1 MTKKYCIFLSAL
13 FCAFLGVFLVAN
25 AVSPDRTFSQ
35 MENRNLEQLPV
46 PSVKTLLNGQ
56 FMKDFETY
64 TTDQFVGRDGW
75 IALKS
80 TTERVLGKK
89 ENNNVYFAA
98 GDTLI
103 SRFDEPDGEKVTN
116 NLNYVNN
123 FVENVDIPVTFS
135 LIPTQACIWADRLP
149 AGAPNASQTAILEQ
163 AKAAVPGASWAD
175 LYTPLWEHKGEDIF
189 YRTDH
194 HWTSLGAYYG
204 YTGLATALGY
214 TPVPLN
220 DYTETV
226 RSTEFYGTVFSSSG
240 VRWVRPDTIST
251 YVPDDGITVASHT
264 YDNKGN
270 PVEEPR
276 QLYDTSFLSVKDKY
290 SMFLGGNQP
299 LGVVK
304 NANNPDGPRLLI
316 IRDSYADSLVPF
328 LTPSLRSTCWIC
340 ATTSSP
346 SPTISPKTA
355 STRLWCSTACPTSS
369 PTATCSG
376 LRNKPQKIPR
386 SLRSGGFL
394 ISSADF
400 SRAGSGGSWSGS
412 ACRSPAGLLPYTQ
425 WQWPD

>member
-163 AKAAVPGASWAD
+163 AKASVPGASWAD
-175 LYTPLWEHKGEDIF
+175 LYTPLVGAQGRGHLLPHRPPLDQPGGLLRL
-189 YRTDH
+189 YRTGH
-194 HWTSLGAYYG
+194 RP
-204 YTGLATALGY
+204 GLH
-214 TPVPLN
+214 PVPLN

-328 LTPSLRSTCWIC
+328 LTPHFSEIHLLDLRYYKLSIADYIAQNGIDQALVLYSVPNFVTDSNLLWI
-340 ATTSSP
+340 A
-346 SPTISPKTA
+346 K
-355 STRLWCSTACPTSS
+355 
-369 PTATCSG
+369 
-376 LRNKPQKIPR
+376 
-386 SLRSGGFL
+386 
-394 ISSADF
+394 
-400 SRAGSGGSWSGS
+400 
-412 ACRSPAGLLPYTQ
+412 
-425 WQWPD
+425 